1 MLTAS
6 LPPELEAALTQLTG
20 PASDRARASADL
32 SARYREPQRA
42 GPVARTEADVAAYA
56 TARLP
61 ATYAA
66 MRVVLAE
73 LAARARS
80 FEPASLLDLGAGP
93 GTALWAASAVWPG
106 LERATAVEA
115 EAAMSDLGRRLAAA
129 GPPVVVNAG
138 WVAGTL
144 PEGVPGEA
152 FDLVTLG
159 YVLAELDER
168 VQAETLDRAW
178 RSAQALVVVEP
189 GTPAGYRRV
198 LAARARL
205 LAGGAT
211 LAAPCP
217 HERDCPWAD
226 TDEWCH
232 FAVRLPRSSTH
243 RHAKSAELAYEDEK
257 LAYVA
262 VVRNGPERT
271 HARVLRHPQVRSGHV
286 LLELCREDGIH
297 DYTVSKRDRDR
308 YRRAR
313 KVSWGESFE

>member
-6 LPPELEAALTQLTG
+6 LPPELEAALTQLAG
-20 PASDRARASADL
+20 PAGDRARASADL
-32 SARYREPQRA
+32 SARYRDPGQS
-42 GPVARTEADVAAYA
+42 GPVARTDGDVAAYA

-73 LAARARS
+73 LAARAPS

-115 EAAMSDLGRRLAAA
+115 EAAMSGLGRRLAAA

-159 YVLAELDER
+159 YVLAELDEQA
-168 VQAETLDRAW
+168 QAETLERAW
-178 RSAQALVVVEP
+178 RRASALVVVEP

-198 LAARARL
+198 LAARERL
-205 LAGGAT
+205 LDSGAA

-217 HERDCPWAD
+217 HDRDCPWAA

-232 FAVRLPRSSTH
+232 FAVRLPRTSAH
-243 RHAKSAELAYEDEK
+243 RHAKSAELAHEDEK

-262 VVRNGPERT
+262 VVRGPAEPTR
-271 HARVLRHPQVRSGHV
+271 ARVLRHPQLRTGHV
-286 LLELCREDGIH
+286 LLQLCREDGIH
-297 DYTVSKRDRDR
+297 DDTISKRDRDR